1 MQETQVQ
8 SLIRKIHWR
17 REWQLTP
24 AFLPGEFH
32 GQKGWWGTV
41 IIGLELSLVRH
52 CDLKWRDYLRLRET
66 FREWDWAVRKQYF
79 QNLDKLIL
87 QSYRVQDLGISPQ
100 NLLRK
105 FRKRAI
111 REDLTSR
118 RSSKGERFQ
127 ELINSKFGEHSRL
140 WFKHCE
146 ADVGTS
152 MRSGSASALCGIKN
166 QIWNSSDGIKLKL
179 DGMMGLHKDMKNTK
193 YCKYPVIAKI
203 FLKLS
208 SFSKDILKDNCF
220 KKMIIIFCA
229 VYTEIKCLKR

>member
-1 MQETQVQ
+1 
-8 SLIRKIHWR
+8 
-17 REWQLTP
+17 
-24 AFLPGEFH
+24 
-32 GQKGWWGTV
+32 
-41 IIGLELSLVRH
+41 
-52 CDLKWRDYLRLRET
+52 
-66 FREWDWAVRKQYF
+66 
-79 QNLDKLIL
+79 
-87 QSYRVQDLGISPQ
+87 
-100 NLLRK
+100 
-105 FRKRAI
+105 
-111 REDLTSR
+111 
-118 RSSKGERFQ
+118 
-127 ELINSKFGEHSRL
+127 
-140 WFKHCE
+140 
-146 ADVGTS
+146 